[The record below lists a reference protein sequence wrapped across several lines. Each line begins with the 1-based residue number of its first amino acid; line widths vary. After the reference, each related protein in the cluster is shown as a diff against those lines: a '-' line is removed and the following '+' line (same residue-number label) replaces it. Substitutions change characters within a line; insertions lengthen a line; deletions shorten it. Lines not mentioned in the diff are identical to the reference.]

1 MVEITVK
8 RDGCVKETASGD
20 FMLAVVGTSD
30 ANKTK
35 RVFHSC
41 GKTSDKNTALAV
53 ATLIRK
59 VVREVI
65 HSDNRA
71 LVCDFLLTTI
81 EMELKLLKA
90 KETPEAATSGES
102 GK

>member
-8 RDGCVKETASGD
+8 QDGCVKETVSGD
-20 FMLAVVGTSD
+20 FALVVVGTSD
-30 ANKTK
+30 ENKSK

-41 GKTSDKNTALAV
+41 GETSDKNTALAV

-65 HSDNRA
+65 SSDNRTLA
-71 LVCDFLLTTI
+71 CDFLRTTV
-81 EMELKLLKA
+81 EMELKLLEA